1 MALNV
6 TRPDIWVAS
15 IEDRPGG
22 LNEKLEALA
31 GSGAE
36 LEFVLARRVPEKAG
50 TGVVFLSPIKGARQA
65 AAARKAGFR
74 KSKSLAAVRVEG
86 PDKPGLG
93 AKITAALAKRQVNL
107 RGMSAAVVGKRF
119 ALYLALDDAKAA
131 AKAAG
136 ILRKI

>member
-1 MALNV
+1 MALKV

-31 GSGAE
+31 GAGAQ
-36 LEFVLARRVPEKAG
+36 LEFVLARRAPEKAG
-50 TGVVFLSPIKGARQA
+50 TGVVFLSPIKGVKQA

-74 KSKSLAAVRVEG
+74 KSKSLAAVRAEG
-86 PDKPGLG
+86 PDKRGLG
-93 AKITAALAKRQVNL
+93 AKITAALAERQVNL
-107 RGMSAAVVGKRF
+107 RGMSAVVVGKRF

>member
-1 MALNV
+1 MALKV

-31 GSGAE
+31 GAGAQ
-36 LEFVLARRVPEKAG
+36 LEFVLARRAPEKAG
-50 TGVVFLSPIKGARQA
+50 TGVVFLSPIRGVKQA

-74 KSKSLAAVRVEG
+74 KSKSLAAVRAEG
-86 PDKPGLG
+86 SDKRGLG
-93 AKITAALAKRQVNL
+93 AKITAALAEKGMNL
-107 RGMSAAVVGKRF
+107 RGMSAVVVGRRF